1 MTNVRTSLYAQGLE
15 GSTHKFRP
23 RWLQTHRQNPNRTCA
38 VLAHCTCL
46 RIEII
51 PENGISTAF
60 IAGVCDRRHT
70 PSSNSDGTSKYTLH
84 EADHDGLLDGS
95 RGAKEAASDCTPQQR
110 DGEHDTGPM
119 LGRYCRLR
127 RSVSTPSTR

>member
-23 RWLQTHRQNPNRTCA
+23 RWLQTHHQNPNRTYA
-38 VLAHCTCL
+38 VSAHCTCL

-70 PSSNSDGTSKYTLH
+70 PSSNSHGTSRYTLH
-84 EADHDGLLDGS
+84 EADYDGWLSGS
-95 RGAKEAASDCTPQQR
+95 RCTEEWRIRGLVAYEGALARPPPGKHMQ
-110 DGEHDTGPM
+110 GHDVPIAEM
-119 LGRYCRLR
+119 
-127 RSVSTPSTR
+127 